1 MKFVDEAIIQVTAGK
16 GGNGCCSFRREKYIE
31 YGGPN
36 GGDGGHGGSVIL
48 MADHNLNTLVDF
60 RYKRIFKAQN
70 GTQGM
75 GSNCTGPSGED
86 LILRVPVGTT
96 IVDVETDRVIGDLTE
111 HEQTLKVA
119 QGGRGGLGNTHFKS
133 STNRAPRKTI
143 PGEEGQERHLRFEL
157 SVLADVGLLGFPNA
171 GKSTFVRAVSNA
183 QPKVANYPFTT
194 LVPQL
199 GVVRVDELRHFVI
212 ADIPGLIEGASEGAG
227 LGTRFLKHLSRCRM
241 LIHLVDIAPLTQEDP
256 AEQVEALNQELLHF
270 SPALAH
276 LPQWLVFNKTDT
288 LFEEDAD
295 EIIEE
300 AVKKLEWDGPVFKV
314 SAATG
319 QGVKALTQSVM
330 NYFDEE
336 ADRIASDPEYAE
348 EFEEFRQIL
357 ADEVRDA
364 DQEQKAARRDA
375 RRHAKLVK
383 QGLVDETGEEIDND
397 AWDDDD
403 SEVEVVYVRD

>member
-1 MKFVDEAIIQVTAGK
+1 MKFVDEAVIYVSAGK

-48 MADHNLNTLVDF
+48 QADHNLNTLVDY
-60 RYKRIFKAQN
+60 RYKRQHKAEN
-70 GTQGM
+70 GTQGS

-86 LILRVPVGTT
+86 LILRVPIGTT
-96 IVDVETDRVIGDLTE
+96 IVDTDTDQVVGDLTE
-111 HEQTLKVA
+111 HEQQLLIV
-119 QGGRGGLGNTHFKS
+119 QGGRGGLGNSHFKS

-143 PGEEGQERHLRFEL
+143 PGEVGEERNIRFEL

-199 GVVRVDELRHFVI
+199 GVVRVDELRHFVV

-241 LIHLVDIAPLTQEDP
+241 LIHLVDIAPMSGEDP
-256 AEQVEALNQELLHF
+256 AEQVQALNQELERF
-270 SPALAH
+270 SPVLAQ
-276 LPQWLVFNKTDT
+276 LPQWLVFNKTD
-288 LFEEDAD
+288 LVFEDEAD
-295 EIIEE
+295 ESIEATLKE
-300 AVKKLEWDGPVFKV
+300 LAWDGPCFKV

-319 QGVKALTQSVM
+319 DGVKALTQAIM
-330 NYFDEE
+330 NHFDEE
-336 ADRIASDPEYAE
+336 QLRFEGDPDYAA
-348 EFEEFRQIL
+348 EFAEFRQNL
-357 ADEVRDA
+357 AEEIREA
-364 DQEQKAARRDA
+364 DQEKKQARKESRRIDKA
-375 RRHAKLVK
+375 KK
-383 QGLVDETGEEIDND
+383 QGLITDGNDDTEWEE
-397 AWDDDD
+397 DD
-403 SEVEVVYVRD
+403 SDVEVVYVRD